1 MFTEALAIL
10 SIPKLYLPIEGRI
23 LHKKKS
29 LRYSF
34 TNNISADVVDYI
46 RTCEQCQKQG
56 DLKSPKAVILEILKH
71 RLQKLYIFGTNFE
84 GKKFWKEE
92 KRLLN
97 NI

>member
-1 MFTEALAIL
+1 M
-10 SIPKLYLPIEGRI
+10 
-23 LHKKKS
+23 
-29 LRYSF
+29 
-34 TNNISADVVDYI
+34 DYI

-56 DLKSPKAVILEILKH
+56 DLKSPKAVILEILTH

-92 KRLLN
+92 KHLLN